1 MNFDVLWLV
10 RKYPVFITAVS
21 DLRTCCEYGVK
32 WCLIG
37 SSGASLD
44 VITVL
49 RDTYEEGKLTKL
61 KIKILKDETGRITIE
76 TSVETNL
83 RSWS

>member
-1 MNFDVLWLV
+1 M
-10 RKYPVFITAVS
+10 
-21 DLRTCCEYGVK
+21 E
-32 WCLIG
+32 

-83 RSWS
+83 RSWNVRLG